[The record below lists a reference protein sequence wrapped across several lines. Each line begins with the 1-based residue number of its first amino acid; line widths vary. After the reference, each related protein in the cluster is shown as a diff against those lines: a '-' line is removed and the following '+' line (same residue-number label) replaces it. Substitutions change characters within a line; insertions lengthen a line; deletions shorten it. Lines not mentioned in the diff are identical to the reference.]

1 MARNS
6 QRDRLQ
12 DQYGINGLT
21 RRQMLKLNF
30 KLSLFNLLSK
40 LVFTGLFLLLMP
52 YIIERINLKQ
62 VDNDLVQ
69 KREQVLALISDIGIE
84 PFITSDS
91 SFGSFNILKEE
102 FISIEKTSSVE
113 DLNFIEVTTRIIE
126 DEEIGYRV
134 LNYSFKIED
143 QNYLLE
149 VGKSLVSISRT
160 GRNIRNLMLV
170 FLAFI
175 IVITFFTDTLYT
187 RLLLTPL
194 ERIKGKLKMISDP
207 SLFDKVPV
215 KTSTSDFY
223 RLDNAL
229 CEVMDN
235 LNQLF
240 QKEKEITVN
249 ISHELMTPISVLRS
263 KLENILMKEDI
274 KPDTATKVEDS
285 LKTLH
290 RLQSLVS
297 SLLMIA
303 RIESNQYLREDS
315 FFINDVLKEII
326 KELEPIAEDAN
337 IKLRNN
343 IKDDLKIKE
352 ANRSLIFS
360 MFYNVVN
367 NSLKN
372 TPSEGNVLISGTFN
386 QKKFTVNI
394 SDTGRGMTEM
404 QKSLLFSRFRIRDKN
419 SGEGTGIGLAIAK
432 TIADFHKIE
441 ISVTSE
447 PEEGT
452 TFSFI
457 FPENS

>member
-1 MARNS
+1 MTG
-6 QRDRLQ
+6 
-12 DQYGINGLT
+12 YP
-21 RRQMLKLNF
+21 MLKLES

-40 LVFTGLFLLLMP
+40 IVFTGAFILLLP

-62 VDNDLVQ
+62 VDNDLVK
-69 KREQVLALISDIGIE
+69 KREQVLTLISDIGIE

-102 FISIEKTSSVE
+102 YISIEKTGGQEELNYIEESSR
-113 DLNFIEVTTRIIE
+113 LIE
-126 DEEIGYRV
+126 DEEIEYRV
-134 LNYSFKIED
+134 LLYSFKIDD
-143 QNYLLE
+143 QSYLLE
-149 VGKSLVSISRT
+149 VGRSMESIFHT

-170 FLAFI
+170 FLIFI
-175 IVITFFTDTLYT
+175 IVITFITDTQYT
-187 RLLLTPL
+187 RIILTPL
-194 ERIKGKLKMISDP
+194 EKIKGKLKLISDP
-207 SLFDKVPV
+207 ALFNKVPV
-215 KTSTSDFY
+215 RTSTSDF
-223 RLDNAL
+223 RQLDCAL

-235 LNQLF
+235 LNILF

-263 KLENILMKEDI
+263 KLENLLLKEDL
-274 KPDTATKVEDS
+274 KPDTTEKIEDS

-290 RLQSLVS
+290 RLQSMVT

-315 FFINDVLKEII
+315 FSVRDLFKDIIHEI
-326 KELEPIAEDAN
+326 EPIAEDACIN
-337 IKLRNN
+337 LVNEL
-343 IKDDLKIKE
+343 KDDLQMMG

-367 NSLKN
+367 NALKN
-372 TPSEGNVLISGTFN
+372 TPAKGSILIYSSLEHNIFGV
-386 QKKFTVNI
+386 KI
-394 SDTGRGMTEM
+394 SDTGKGLTDA
-404 QKSLLFSRFRIRDKN
+404 QKSTLFSRFKMRDKN

-432 TIADFHKIE
+432 TIADFHKID
-441 ISVTSE
+441 ISVTTE
-447 PEEGT
+447 LEKGT